1 MGGMYGLNA
10 LLEFNHSPKCLV
22 VAPVLTVSIMF
33 FYAYAALLY
42 TAIRPLKWYLGRLK
56 LFAVKVRQFQ
66 NEFMKSSFLPKYK
79 REDFCPHYTGQKS

>member
-33 FYAYAALLY
+33 FYAYAALLHSNK
-42 TAIRPLKWYLGRLK
+42 AFKMVFK
-56 LFAVKVRQFQ
+56 
-66 NEFMKSSFLPKYK
+66 
-79 REDFCPHYTGQKS
+79 